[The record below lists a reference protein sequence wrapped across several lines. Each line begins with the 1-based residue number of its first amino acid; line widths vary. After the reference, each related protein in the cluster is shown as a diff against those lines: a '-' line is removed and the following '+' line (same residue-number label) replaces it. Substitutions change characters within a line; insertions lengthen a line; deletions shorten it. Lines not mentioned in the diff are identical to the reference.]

1 MIDLETCDKIGR
13 YSKNRL
19 SFCEMS
25 YENSDLNQLYT
36 MNEIAMPMRAK
47 VITRNFE
54 VIKSNMLLV
63 IKVTGDNSKFFYENK
78 LFMDTYDRLRT
89 YLKED
94 LIFQSNK
101 SLDDKKIIVIGFNS
115 YSATEIK

>member
-1 MIDLETCDKIGR
+1 
-13 YSKNRL
+13 
-19 SFCEMS
+19 
-25 YENSDLNQLYT
+25 
-36 MNEIAMPMRAK
+36 
-47 VITRNFE
+47 
-54 VIKSNMLLV
+54 MLLV